1 LNSHIKKVY
10 MPMTETSFYILLCLQ
25 TEAHGY
31 RIVQQVE
38 ELTDGAIRIS
48 PGTLYGSLSKMERDG
63 LIRFIREEEKRK
75 LYKITVLG
83 QEVLNL
89 EIKRIRRL
97 CRNIKEYQLK
107 DYEEKIEATMLL
119 SHNEI
124 RNKK

>member
-1 LNSHIKKVY
+1 
-10 MPMTETSFYILLCLQ
+10 MPMTENSFYILLCLQ

>member
-1 LNSHIKKVY
+1 MNSHIKKVY

>member
-1 LNSHIKKVY
+1 MNSHIKKVY

-63 LIRFIREEEKRK
+63 LIRFISEEEKRK

>member
-1 LNSHIKKVY
+1 